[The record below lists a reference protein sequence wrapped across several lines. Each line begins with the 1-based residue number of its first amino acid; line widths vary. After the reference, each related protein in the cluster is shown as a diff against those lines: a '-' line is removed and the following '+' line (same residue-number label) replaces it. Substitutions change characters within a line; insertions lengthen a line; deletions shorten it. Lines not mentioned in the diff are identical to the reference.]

1 MADNVEDLYQT
12 ALGKQFL
19 EHFGVKGM
27 RWGVRNSVGSSP
39 SKPKM
44 SKVRD
49 DRGNLLTKDDV
60 KWAKKTKNMRKGMD
74 AYNKTADVMNTV
86 TIPKINND
94 PRYRDVDFT
103 NPKNA
108 KIKAKYLAEYKA
120 SFDKEF
126 NKNLKAVYGDSP
138 SGQYKVRVSSDS
150 EPGLWTVDYNEI
162 RHAEG
167 DFKFNIIVKEN
178 DLGHIVEF
186 EIQNDD
192 LVHFGIKG
200 MHWGIRRS
208 QTVLDR
214 EAPSDDYRR
223 ATEAKTKLKKSGSQ
237 ALSNK
242 EMQDLVT
249 RMNLEKQLSTLSQ
262 TKNDKY
268 KMMIETNLNQALN
281 KGMKQA
287 LNYSIQ
293 YGFDQ
298 LTKNLNNKKK

>member
-1 MADNVEDLYQT
+1 
-12 ALGKQFL
+12 
-19 EHFGVKGM
+19 
-27 RWGVRNSVGSSP
+27 
-39 SKPKM
+39 
-44 SKVRD
+44 
-49 DRGNLLTKDDV
+49 
-60 KWAKKTKNMRKGMD
+60 
-74 AYNKTADVMNTV
+74 
-86 TIPKINND
+86 
-94 PRYRDVDFT
+94 
-103 NPKNA
+103 
-108 KIKAKYLAEYKA
+108 
-120 SFDKEF
+120 
-126 NKNLKAVYGDSP
+126 
-138 SGQYKVRVSSDS
+138 
-150 EPGLWTVDYNEI
+150 
-162 RHAEG
+162 
-167 DFKFNIIVKEN
+167 
-178 DLGHIVEF
+178 
-186 EIQNDD
+186 
-192 LVHFGIKG
+192 